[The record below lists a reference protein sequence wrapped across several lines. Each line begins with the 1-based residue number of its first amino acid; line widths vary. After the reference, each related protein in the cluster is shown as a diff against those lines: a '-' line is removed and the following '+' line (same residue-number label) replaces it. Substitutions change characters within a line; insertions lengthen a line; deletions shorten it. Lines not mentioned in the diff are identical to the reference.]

1 MTRLHTSV
9 LLSLTLALGLAAP
22 LYAQDTA
29 APATD
34 APVTDAPAPAV
45 DPAPID
51 PATGGLSMGTEVG
64 AGAAP
69 ADGPGSQYT
78 AARFDAW
85 EQRCIRTEDG
95 SDPCQLY
102 QLLKDKEGNSVAEIS
117 MFDLPK
123 GSQAAA
129 GATIV
134 APLETLLTENLTLQ
148 IDGSAKKVYPFTWCS
163 QLGCVARVGFTP
175 AEVDQFR
182 KGAKAVVTIVPVVA
196 PDQKVTLDISLK
208 GFTAGYE
215 AVKTANAADA
225 ASAPAPTPT
234 PAPAPAPAP

>member
-1 MTRLHTSV
+1 MTRLHTTLMIS
-9 LLSLTLALGLAAP
+9 LLLGLASP
-22 LYAQDTA
+22 LAAQDATTPPPATDGPVTA

-34 APVTDAPAPAV
+34 APAVTGDAAV
-45 DPAPID
+45 AD
-51 PATGGLSMGTEVG
+51 GLSMGTE

-69 ADGPGSQYT
+69 AADGPGSQYV
-78 AARFDAW
+78 AANFDAW

-102 QLLKDKEGNSVAEIS
+102 QLLKDTDGNSVAEIS
-117 MFDLPK
+117 MFDLPT
-123 GSQAAA
+123 GSAAAA
-129 GATIV
+129 GATII

-148 IDGSAKKVYPFTWCS
+148 IDGGAAKNYPFTWCS
-163 QLGCVARVGFTP
+163 QLGCVARVGFTT

-225 ASAPAPTPT
+225 ASAPATP
-234 PAPAPAPAP
+234 PAAPAP